1 MMTIRQLSIF
11 IENQSGT
18 LQKVLELMKQSRIQI
33 IACTIADTAEY
44 GIFRIICGE
53 PDRACKELKEAG
65 VAVAISD
72 VFAIEMSNQPGGA
85 ADVVS
90 RFSEAGVGIT
100 YMYAFLL
107 DGRGILV
114 FRTSQEEL
122 AREVITR
129 CGLRVL
135 SAQDL
140 PLQI

>member
-1 MMTIRQLSIF
+1 MTIRQLSIF
-11 IENQSGT
+11 LENQSGT
-18 LQKVLELMKQSRIQI
+18 LQKVLELIKQLRIQI

-44 GIFRIICGE
+44 GIFRIICSE
-53 PDRACKELKEAG
+53 PDRACSELKEAG

>member
-44 GIFRIICGE
+44 GIFRIICAE
-53 PDRACKELKEAG
+53 ADRACKELKEAG

>member
-1 MMTIRQLSIF
+1 MTIRQLSIF
-11 IENQSGT
+11 LENQAGT
-18 LQKVLELMKQSRIQI
+18 LQKVLELIKQAHIQI

-44 GIFRIICGE
+44 GIFRIICRE
-53 PDRACKELKEAG
+53 PDRACRELKEAG

-72 VFAIEMSNQPGGA
+72 VFAVEMSNQPGGA

-90 RFSEAGVGIT
+90 HFSEAGVGIT

-114 FRTSQEEL
+114 FRTNQEEL
-122 AREVITR
+122 AREVVTR

-135 SAQDL
+135 SADDL
-140 PLQI
+140 PL